1 MHGCHDFQQ
10 WSMNRRCLMRIGS
23 LGLAGLSLPRLL
35 RAEDRAASGEAID
48 RLAARAKH
56 IIFLH
61 QCGGPSHIDTFDMKP
76 NAPDGI
82 RGTFKP
88 IASSEPGLQVCEHL
102 PRWGKQLHLWGQVR
116 SVNHR
121 MKNHNSAGYYC
132 LSGHSPPTDDIRLR
146 DTMELFPAYGSV
158 VSKFMGATESGVP
171 PFVSFP
177 HVVSDGSITPGQ
189 HASFLGKAHDPFFFR
204 GDPNAAD
211 FALPE
216 LQLPSSV
223 DLNRLESRKQLLHVI
238 DRQVN
243 LKERF
248 AEARSLDT
256 FQEQAL
262 SMLTSP
268 KLKSAFELDREPSVL
283 RDAYGRTTYGQS
295 CLLAR
300 RLVEVGVRF
309 VTVYFSRGIG
319 GAGSEG
325 WDTHQNNFV
334 DLKDRLLPM
343 TDVTV
348 PTLIEDLRTRGLLEE
363 TLVIWMGEFGR
374 GPKIGDR
381 DGKGRGHWPECYTVM
396 MAGGGVRGGAIYGAS
411 DEHAAYPIDRPCGPE
426 DITATMYWAMG
437 LDHETTMYDTQ
448 NRPFPLT
455 PGSPIRD
462 IF

>member
-35 RAEDRAASGEAID
+35 QAEDQATNGATMAS
-48 RLAARAKH
+48 LVARAKH

-82 RGTFKP
+82 RGTFRP

-132 LSGHSPPTDDIRLR
+132 LSGHSPPTDDIRCAIR
-146 DTMELFPAYGSV
+146 WNCFRPMGRWFRSFWGDRIRSPTVRV
-158 VSKFMGATESGVP
+158 VSACRVGWFDHT
-171 PFVSFP
+171 
-177 HVVSDGSITPGQ
+177 GQ

-204 GDPNAAD
+204 SDPNAPD

-223 DLNRLESRKQLLHVI
+223 DLSRLENRRQLLQVI

-248 AEARSLDT
+248 A
-256 FQEQAL
+256 
-262 SMLTSP
+262 
-268 KLKSAFELDREPSVL
+268 KLVRWIPFKSKRC
-283 RDAYGRTTYGQS
+283 R
-295 CLLAR
+295 C
-300 RLVEVGVRF
+300 
-309 VTVYFSRGIG
+309 
-319 GAGSEG
+319 
-325 WDTHQNNFV
+325 
-334 DLKDRLLPM
+334 
-343 TDVTV
+343 
-348 PTLIEDLRTRGLLEE
+348 
-363 TLVIWMGEFGR
+363 
-374 GPKIGDR
+374 
-381 DGKGRGHWPECYTVM
+381 
-396 MAGGGVRGGAIYGAS
+396 
-411 DEHAAYPIDRPCGPE
+411 
-426 DITATMYWAMG
+426 
-437 LDHETTMYDTQ
+437 
-448 NRPFPLT
+448 
-455 PGSPIRD
+455 
-462 IF
+462 